1 MDTRELIAKLEATQD
16 EADALTRR
24 LIEDLKEH
32 ATALEAIDRLEMLRL
47 DQRAAAIAIGVETH
61 VTLID
66 MRRRAFCRK
75 LFSFREAV

>member
-32 ATALEAIDRLEMLRL
+32 AAALDAADKLEMLRI
-47 DQRAAAIAIGVETH
+47 DQRATALAIGIQAH
-61 VTLID
+61 VAVID
-66 MRRRAFCRK
+66 VRTRAFCRK